1 MSERRRRKPRVSGDS
16 EEPSEGSGDESGVVK
31 ESECDS
37 EQEAGDCVRESEY
50 ESAEED
56 ESQDEGTHAVDE
68 EGGQEAHSDEVA
80 VDEQLYEGERE
91 EGDGQE
97 SAPAKEKKLDD
108 DEDRRNPQ
116 YIPKKGTFYEH
127 DDRTADEVG
136 TAPIKKDEK
145 KKVWKENDDR
155 WSHDKYN
162 DADQAPK
169 SKEELVAIYGYDIRN
184 EEGPPRARRRRRYG
198 RGPNKYTRNWEDEGA
213 YARTTGS
220 ERGGEGTRKEGRKP
234 GRRNAASE
242 EDGTEDK
249 EDFPPLMASS
259 KPEPSPEEPLPLTPP
274 PATTPPSVAPSSPR
288 IEEVQEVEEEE
299 GGGGK
304 SSESRPHG
312 REARRSDEGGS
323 RGAGR
328 GGLQRGRGWG
338 EQRSYRTRSRQQVA
352 EAKNPGGLGRAPQEA
367 AQHPRSRAP
376 PRQQQRNATPVN
388 GPSAPESVTSNFSK
402 MAIVEEREEEEEEE
416 ERVGSRPTG
425 ISKNPPPAS
434 FRPSGERRQQQ
445 STLPPRMQQQDG
457 SAANRPRR
465 YSTQRQRSVPETNP
479 SPVVPV
485 PAPQTTLSP
494 ASYPRPTYY
503 DNTGYAQQA
512 VYQEMPHAVLP
523 PPPQAPPPPTAMP
536 TPPHSQ
542 MLTPSNYVTP
552 PFPPPA
558 PPPPN
563 FAHDATGGFLSPRPG
578 AQPPRI
584 FAAPPVP
591 RPPPG
596 PVVPPAPPPPQYIAP
611 NPSLINYGP
620 PPPTQYPP
628 APYPPFPGFA
638 QVAQPQPPPEMY
650 QGGITYYSTHTQ
662 VAAPRATPQKRP
674 RAAIPIL
681 PPPDVEPRGRGR
693 GGRRELGDGSR
704 PPGGE
709 RVQQPQ
715 QQQEAEERR
724 TLSVS
729 PPSPEDHMEAKDNA
743 MQPAQ
748 VAAA

>member
-16 EEPSEGSGDESGVVK
+16 EELSEGSGDESGVVK
-31 ESECDS
+31 ESEGDS
-37 EQEAGDCVRESEY
+37 EQEAADGIRESEY

-56 ESQDEGTHAVDE
+56 EESQEEGTHAVDE
-68 EGGQEAHSDEVA
+68 EGGQEALSDEVA

-127 DDRTADEVG
+127 DDRTASDEVST
-136 TAPIKKDEK
+136 TAVKKDEK

-213 YARTTGS
+213 YARSTGS

-234 GRRNAASE
+234 GRRNTDPE
-242 EDGTEDK
+242 EGAEDK
-249 EDFPPLMASS
+249 EEFPPLMPLEKTKGPAF
-259 KPEPSPEEPLPLTPP
+259 EEEEEEEEEVVSREVP
-274 PATTPPSVAPSSPR
+274 PATQPAALAPSPR
-288 IEEVQEVEEEE
+288 IEEEV
-299 GGGGK
+299 GVK
-304 SSESRPHG
+304 KVESHL
-312 REARRSDEGGS
+312 REPRRTDENS
-323 RGAGR
+323 RSVGR
-328 GGLQRGRGWG
+328 GSSQRGRGWG
-338 EQRSYRTRSRQQVA
+338 EQRSGRGRNKQQANEV
-352 EAKNPGGLGRAPQEA
+352 KSPGGLNRTQEA
-367 AQHPRSRAP
+367 PVPRSRGPP
-376 PRQQQRNATPVN
+376 PRQQKNVAPVSE
-388 GPSAPESVTSNFSK
+388 PSVSESVTTNFGK
-402 MAIVEEREEEEEEE
+402 MTIVEEGEEGEEEE
-416 ERVGSRPTG
+416 ERGGSRPTG

-457 SAANRPRR
+457 GAANRPRR
-465 YSTQRQRSVPETNP
+465 YSSQRQRSVPETNP
-479 SPVVPV
+479 SPVVPT
-485 PAPQTTLSP
+485 PPPQTTISP

-523 PPPQAPPPPTAMP
+523 PPPQPPPPPTALP

-542 MLTPSNYVTP
+542 LLTPSNYVAP

-620 PPPTQYPP
+620 PPPPTQYPP

-638 QVAQPQPPPEMY
+638 QV
-650 QGGITYYSTHTQ
+650 HNNNC
-662 VAAPRATPQKRP
+662 
-674 RAAIPIL
+674 
-681 PPPDVEPRGRGR
+681 GRCR
-693 GGRRELGDGSR
+693 QLKH
-704 PPGGE
+704 
-709 RVQQPQ
+709 
-715 QQQEAEERR
+715 
-724 TLSVS
+724 L
-729 PPSPEDHMEAKDNA
+729 M
-743 MQPAQ
+743 
-748 VAAA
+748 